1 MCLALRTQTF
11 CTLEKCTAQGKSL
24 EAFEA
29 ENQLLKDAY
38 KSKEVS
44 EDQFKASS

>member
-1 MCLALRTQTF
+1 MCLALQTQTF
-11 CTLEKCTAQGKSL
+11 WTLEKCTAQGKSL